1 MPLVSKSTPFT
12 QQKERISDCRPI
24 WISPL
29 WYQTQVLLSI
39 ESFVCILGVSLGQVI
54 FTSSQLLTHLA
65 KFDLLL
71 DRVGGGGRGQGNAK
85 NNFHFPTPSPLLP
98 FAIAHPSSKNS
109 FLSPGFHCCKNQR
122 WWLYFPQGKYWTP
135 AHQNCTCSAG
145 CMLKAYQGR

>member
-71 DRVGGGGRGQGNAK
+71 DRVGRGGGGREMPK
-85 NNFHFPTPSPLLP
+85 IISISLLLLLSFLLPLLTPPVKIPFSPLISTAVKIKDGGYTFHKENTEPQLTKIAP
-98 FAIAHPSSKNS
+98 APQAI
-109 FLSPGFHCCKNQR
+109 C
-122 WWLYFPQGKYWTP
+122 
-135 AHQNCTCSAG
+135 
-145 CMLKAYQGR
+145 

>member
-1 MPLVSKSTPFT
+1 MHLVSKSTPFT

-54 FTSSQLLTHLA
+54 FTSSRLLTHQA

-71 DRVGGGGRGQGNAK
+71 DRVGGGEGGGGREMQK
-85 NNFHFPTPSPLLP
+85 IISISLLLLLSFLLPLLTPPVKIPFSPLISTAVKIKDGGYTFHKENTEPQLTK
-98 FAIAHPSSKNS
+98 IAPA
-109 FLSPGFHCCKNQR
+109 
-122 WWLYFPQGKYWTP
+122 PQ
-135 AHQNCTCSAG
+135 AVC
-145 CMLKAYQGR
+145 